1 MIRRMIDPEAV
12 SSEVGPGSRTED
24 ASMHGHRALSGV
36 AGGRGRAAIS
46 VARLAL
52 GLAVALPVAACGS
65 RPVPTYNL
73 TAPSGFSARAGGSGQ
88 LVVPAPTALAV
99 LNTDKIVVLPGD
111 GQVAYLGDAQWS
123 DSLPA
128 LVQAR
133 TIQAFENASLLRRV
147 ARPGDAVVADYQ
159 LNIDIRT
166 FALRI
171 TPEGPQAVVELAAKL
186 INSRSGRIM
195 AGQIFKSPVPAASAD
210 GSVAA
215 AALDQAS
222 DQVLVE
228 MVRWASGRF

>member
-1 MIRRMIDPEAV
+1 MIARMTFP
-12 SSEVGPGSRTED
+12 
-24 ASMHGHRALSGV
+24 RARVRLS
-36 AGGRGRAAIS
+36 AMPS
-46 VARLAL
+46 LRLVL
-52 GLAVALPVAACGS
+52 GLAAALMVAACGS

-73 TAPSGFSARAGGSGQ
+73 SAPTGFSARGGGSGQ
-88 LVVPAPTALAV
+88 LVVPTPTALAA

-147 ARPGDAVVADYQ
+147 ARPGDAVTADYL

-166 FALRI
+166 FGLKI

-195 AGQIFKSPVPAASAD
+195 SAQIFRAAVPAASAD
-210 GSVAA
+210 GAVAT

-228 MVRWASGRF
+228 MVRWAAGRF